1 MREEGS
7 PSFFNPEEIFHVLEY
22 MKQLIDHGI
31 DEDDIGVITPYRRQV
46 QKLKRRLEDRGWGDV
61 TVGTTEEFQGQERKV
76 IIVSTVRSNPEFV
89 NLDLKHRLGFL
100 ADAKRFNVSITRSRA
115 LLIIVGNPFILSRV
129 MSLFSPNIFNPSLF
143 RTSIGRSSCST
154 PSTLTVTEE

>member
-76 IIVSTVRSNPEFV
+76 IIVSTVRSSPTI
-89 NLDLKHRLGFL
+89 HH
-100 ADAKRFNVSITRSRA
+100 
-115 LLIIVGNPFILSRV
+115 VGNIYNLCSF
-129 MSLFSPNIFNPSLF
+129 FC
-143 RTSIGRSSCST
+143 SST
-154 PSTLTVTEE
+154 GHHVVN

>member
-1 MREEGS
+1 MLFQDMREEGS
-7 PSFFNPEEIFHVLEY
+7 PSFFNPEEIFLVLEY

-31 DEDDIGVITPYRRQV
+31 DEDDIGVITPYKRQV

-76 IIVSTVRSNPEFV
+76 IVVSTVRSNPEFV

-100 ADAKRFNVSITRSRA
+100 ADAKRFNVAITRAQA
-115 LLIIVGNPFILSRV
+115 LLIVIGNPHILCQVRREH
-129 MSLFSPNIFNPSLF
+129 FSIM
-143 RTSIGRSSCST
+143 
-154 PSTLTVTEE
+154 